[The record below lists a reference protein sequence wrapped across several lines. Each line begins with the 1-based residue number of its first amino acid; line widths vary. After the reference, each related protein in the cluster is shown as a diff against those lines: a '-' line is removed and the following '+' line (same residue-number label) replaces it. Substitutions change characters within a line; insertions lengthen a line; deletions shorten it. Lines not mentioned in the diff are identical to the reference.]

1 MSIRLYHVALM
12 VPPESREA
20 ANMIVRDTTGNPAD
34 INSFTVELSQGWWA
48 CTLPISPE
56 NFERL
61 PQIQSAIGGHY
72 EVLRTFD
79 PRDEMLTFDEALEL
93 HGFHRVY
100 HGDENE

>member
-12 VPPESREA
+12 VPGGSREA

-34 INSFTVELSQGWWA
+34 INSFTVALSGGWWG
-48 CTLPISPE
+48 CTLPMSPQ

-61 PQIQSAIGGHY
+61 PDIQSAIGGHF

-79 PRDEMLTFDEALEL
+79 PRDEILTFDEALEL
-93 HGFHRVY
+93 HGLHRVY
-100 HGDENE
+100 HGGDDE